1 MKKENKTLLFTGLSL
16 LLLFCVYTALVATV
30 GVEAIGPE
38 GSEVGFASLNGAF
51 HRLTGVN
58 WDLYDLTDLLGLL
71 PLLAVAAFAGLGAY
85 QWWSR
90 RSLRRV
96 DATLFVLGG
105 YYAAVLFAFVAFEVL
120 DVNYRPVLID
130 GVLEASYPS
139 STTMLALTVLPT
151 MLVELRDLLPSRRA
165 YLAFSAFSVALAA
178 LMLFG
183 RLLSGVHWLTDI
195 IGGILLS
202 AGLFLVY
209 LALRRHVAQGK
220 R

>member
-1 MKKENKTLLFTGLSL
+1 MKKANKILLLTGISL
-16 LLLFCVYTALVATV
+16 LLVFCVYTALIATV
-30 GVEAIGPE
+30 GVEAIGPN

-71 PLLAVAAFAGLGAY
+71 PLLAVLAFAGLGAY

-96 DATLFVLGG
+96 ERTLFVLGA
-105 YYAAVLFAFVAFEVL
+105 YYIVVLLAFVAFEV
-120 DVNYRPVLID
+120 VEINYRPVLVE

-151 MLVELRDLLPSRRA
+151 LIVELRDLLPSRRA
-165 YLAFSAFSVALAA
+165 YLAFSAFSVVLAA

-195 IGGILLS
+195 IGGGLLS
-202 AGLFLVY
+202 AGLVGLYCAACDRVH
-209 LALRRHVAQGK
+209 AK
-220 R
+220 